1 MTALSDRISTSLP
14 AAPPRISDEEL
25 LGRLAAGDTSAF
37 DEIFE
42 RYHNQIY
49 NFIKKQV
56 SDAGAVEDLVQE
68 VFLRVYKS
76 AKNFDVEKKFS
87 SWLYKIALNE
97 VKRHWKRSSSRQT
110 YSLNTPLGDEGGDAE
125 RADLLEDQ
133 RPTPDVSTET
143 LLFSKNLR
151 QLIDQL
157 PEKQR
162 MVVMLKVYQDLTFE
176 QIAEICECPLST
188 VLSRM
193 RYAVNKLRR
202 WLGIE
207 VSEGGDT
214 E

>member
-1 MTALSDRISTSLP
+1 MNSTTIN
-14 AAPPRISDEEL
+14 PRQSPTRTSDEIL
-25 LGRLAAGDTSAF
+25 VGRLAAGDASAF

-42 RYHNQIY
+42 RYHHQIY
-49 NFIKKQV
+49 NFVKKQV
-56 SDAGAVEDLVQE
+56 SDSESVEDLVQE

-97 VKRHWKRSSSRQT
+97 VKRHWKRSASRQT
-110 YSLNTPLGDEGGDAE
+110 YSLNTPLGDEGGDTE

-133 RPTPDVSTET
+133 RATPDQITET
-143 LLFSKNLR
+143 ELFSKNLR
-151 QLIDQL
+151 HLIDRL
-157 PEKQR
+157 PDKQR
-162 MVVMLKVYQDLTFE
+162 TVVMLKVYQDLTFE
-176 QIAEICECPLST
+176 EIAEICECPLST

-207 VSEGGDT
+207 EQDGRDGLS
-214 E
+214 